1 MPYIPLGSRLAPG
14 ASDTTGL
21 NTGNYTNYF
30 PASALNVTVP
40 FYEVYY
46 MTVTGLAV
54 VATVTVY
61 VSSKVRSTAKLLGN
75 SDWDPNQPIL
85 LIPGDDLALAW
96 DFGAGAAP
104 SAAIWLRYDPTA
116 QAA

>member
-14 ASDTTGL
+14 AADTTGL
-21 NTGNYTNYF
+21 NGGRFTCYF
-30 PASALNVTVP
+30 PPAALNVTVP

-54 VATVTVY
+54 VATVIVY
-61 VSSKVRSTAKLLGN
+61 VSGKVRSTAKLLGN

-96 DFGAGAAP
+96 DFGTGEAP
-104 SAAIWLRYDPTA
+104 TATIWLRYDPAATA
-116 QAA
+116 A